1 MSKFQIRYFNPFF
14 SKTIFKQTI
23 YNVFTSIFTIITF
36 RLFNVNIYPWHG
48 TIIKKWNDSMSYIR
62 WSSPTHFYHH
72 QRMLIQSNNNLKKKT
87 FNNVPIYICW
97 NLNELASKR
106 INGYNACQ
114 IPRTRLLKRQIL
126 LEKNLRFG
134 YVHQYINTM
143 CNLFL
148 LFSKTEKKFNYIW

>member
-1 MSKFQIRYFNPFF
+1 MTQFP
-14 SKTIFKQTI
+14 IF
-23 YNVFTSIFTIITF
+23 
-36 RLFNVNIYPWHG
+36 
-48 TIIKKWNDSMSYIR
+48 R
-62 WSSPTHFYHH
+62 WSSPKHFYHH

-106 INGYNACQ
+106 KNGYNACQ

-134 YVHQYINTM
+134 YVHQYIYDIKLN
-143 CNLFL
+143 FL
-148 LFSKTEKKFNYIW
+148 KQVNILIQCVTFSCYFQRLKRSLTTFDNCSKLGNAPVYKWYIVI